1 MKRFA
6 LLILLLVGLVLAGC
20 SSDAREDPF
29 VGQWESTGGSQISL
43 VVEQPADG
51 EYPVS
56 MSGGNLDRT
65 MTATKVGEG
74 EYRAE
79 PEFVW
84 TFRMVDDDLMN
95 VTIEGGEDTATTS
108 FKRIGG

>member
-1 MKRFA
+1 MKRIA
-6 LLILLLVGLVLAGC
+6 VLIVLLLGLAVAGC
-20 SSDAREDPF
+20 GSDAREDPF
-29 VGQWESTGGSQISL
+29 VGQWESTGGARISL
-43 VVEQPADG
+43 VVEQPTDG

-56 MSGGNLDRT
+56 LSGGDLERT
-65 MTATKVGEG
+65 MTATKVGDG
-74 EYRAE
+74 EYRAA

-84 TFRMVDDDLMN
+84 TFEMVDDDLMN